1 MGAMATLLT
10 LLLLA
15 PDPVA
20 TKVPEV
26 IQHLKAKPPQTTQAL
41 NLLKEIGTLK
51 KNHVEAKALVK
62 MIRTRKV
69 KKPPEVIEASFLAL
83 KGIGSRKVTRSLL
96 AILDHSVLKK
106 DSAVR
111 IGVCRA
117 LEGSVDPSAADTL
130 INLMRD
136 KDDHVIAAAAA
147 AAGAYRYEKEAIRKD
162 RTARPPTRP
171 RPRRSIASAAPG
183 GAPIRGLPRPP
194 GAAPTDRPPLPPP
207 ATAPLAIRS
216 PRIAW
221 GPLAPPG
228 RERARARE
236 AIRPG
241 ACARQRPQ
249 VAPCPRVGAHAG
261 RDPLLTEKA
270 ALADGLG
277 VAPRVGLEST
287 THWLTARCCPA
298 NWAGWPPR

>member
-106 DSAVR
+106 NSLVR

-117 LEGSVDPSAADTL
+117 LEGSVDPIAAETL
-130 INLMRD
+130 VALMRD
-136 KDDHVIAAAAA
+136 KDDHVIAAAAE

-162 RTARPPTRP
+162 LFKTTMGIYVSTWNLKNAVNPEKKKEKGRAERKWEVIEKPMEKSLQLLSNVSQNDPPSW
-171 RPRRSIASAAPG
+171 RRWWNKNKRKRWA
-183 GAPIRGLPRPP
+183 
-194 GAAPTDRPPLPPP
+194 
-207 ATAPLAIRS
+207 
-216 PRIAW
+216 
-221 GPLAPPG
+221 
-228 RERARARE
+228 E
-236 AIRPG
+236 
-241 ACARQRPQ
+241 
-249 VAPCPRVGAHAG
+249 
-261 RDPLLTEKA
+261 
-270 ALADGLG
+270 
-277 VAPRVGLEST
+277 LE
-287 THWLTARCCPA
+287 
-298 NWAGWPPR
+298 N